1 MLSFSGKLIPAA
13 YVATIFRI
21 AAAWSPPPEYALF
34 ASENG
39 HYFQTID
46 HKPFFWQADTAWFLF
61 NRLTFEEADTYLK
74 DRHSKGFN
82 VVQAVGAHPD
92 SITEPDR
99 LGNPSWIDGDVTRP
113 NIDHWVFVDKVMEHA
128 WEEYGIRVALHPAWG
143 KYVHN
148 DAGVA
153 GFFDTTAARLFG
165 EFVGKRYP
173 YVPKIIFGDTNPWWK
188 NKTAMARDYAYGGVR
203 GTKLSGEYEVID
215 FTDVYEAFAEGIV
228 DGEKAAMGDEWGKPI
243 DNGLVY
249 QPMVSMHPT
258 NQWFA
263 DGPLALSSSFFGNS
277 SWLGFDT
284 SQSGH
289 SDYPPNAPIPWWSCR
304 RGWEPAELMY
314 AVGETTSDKKRPA
327 IENEPHYEGRWNN
340 AKAHLSVWN
349 ASDVRIGNW
358 QTAFTGMA
366 GLTYGSNSVWQMTSE
381 LYPNAGGGPP
391 IYWTEGIAQPGS
403 AEVQWVKK
411 AILDRGEETYF
422 DRIPA
427 QDIII
432 GNPGISDARIA
443 ATRASKGSWLM
454 VYSPNSTITID
465 TGSLTGC
472 NVTAS
477 WLSPVSGESTKFDYE
492 QCTGTGV
499 RRFEL
504 PVEDGHQDW
513 ALVFDAHA

>member
-1 MLSFSGKLIPAA
+1 
-13 YVATIFRI
+13 
-21 AAAWSPPPEYALF
+21 
-34 ASENG
+34 
-39 HYFQTID
+39 
-46 HKPFFWQADTAWFLF
+46 
-61 NRLTFEEADTYLK
+61 
-74 DRHSKGFN
+74 
-82 VVQAVGAHPD
+82 
-92 SITEPDR
+92 
-99 LGNPSWIDGDVTRP
+99 
-113 NIDHWVFVDKVMEHA
+113 
-128 WEEYGIRVALHPAWG
+128 
-143 KYVHN
+143 
-148 DAGVA
+148 
-153 GFFDTTAARLFG
+153 
-165 EFVGKRYP
+165 
-173 YVPKIIFGDTNPWWK
+173 
-188 NKTAMARDYAYGGVR
+188 
-203 GTKLSGEYEVID
+203 
-215 FTDVYEAFAEGIV
+215 
-228 DGEKAAMGDEWGKPI
+228 
-243 DNGLVY
+243 
-249 QPMVSMHPT
+249 
-258 NQWFA
+258 
-263 DGPLALSSSFFGNS
+263 
-277 SWLGFDT
+277 
-284 SQSGH
+284 
-289 SDYPPNAPIPWWSCR
+289 
-304 RGWEPAELMY
+304 MY
-314 AVGETTSDKKRPA
+314 AVGEITSGKKRPA

-391 IYWTEGIAQPGS
+391 VYWTEGIAQPGS

-427 QDIII
+427 QDIIV

-443 ATRASKGSWLM
+443 ATRDSKGSWLM

-477 WLSPVSGESTKFDYE
+477 WLSPVSGEYTKFDYE
-492 QCTGTGV
+492 QCNGTGV